1 MMNQAEKVEQL
12 AKLMNELDVYVW
24 QGVVYIGES
33 TKKKGTFLVPSGSA
47 DEPRWTPVTK

>member
-1 MMNQAEKVEQL
+1 MNQPEKVEQL

-33 TKKKGTFLVPSGSA
+33 TKKKGTFLIPAGTA
-47 DEPRWTPVTK
+47 DEPRWTPVAK